1 MTWIYTNQYGFSAGI
16 VGLCYLPGALGGIC
30 GSQIAG
36 SISDKLYAADIR
48 KGRKAYPERR
58 LHYPLF
64 GSSIAIFILSV
75 IAYGWCTNMNVH
87 FAYGLVALFFGKPF
101 FLFISIY

>member
-30 GSQIAG
+30 GSHIAG
-36 SISDKLYAADIR
+36 SISDKLYAADIKKER
-48 KGRKAYPERR
+48 KPYPERR

-64 GSSIAIFILSV
+64 GFSVTIFILSIV
-75 IAYGWCTNMNVH
+75 AYGWCTNLNVH
-87 FAYGLVALFFGKPF
+87 FAYGLVALFFGK
-101 FLFISIY
+101 